1 MDDDYS
7 FNCDWL
13 GYDLFG
19 IGDSIYWKKQE
30 IVPIRLHKRRRIGQ
44 SCRKEIADMT
54 DRDPR
59 PTREEE
65 TREQTAPAIVES
77 EMQPP
82 PPSAKSE
89 KNLGKSMLMK
99 VALASVL
106 VASLVISIAN
116 LMKAN
121 QLRDQTDEYQAEIRD
136 YKEKIARLKYYI
148 NKDVDDEY
156 IIEYAREYLDMYFP
170 DEEIYYNDVN
180 E

>member
-1 MDDDYS
+1 
-7 FNCDWL
+7 
-13 GYDLFG
+13 
-19 IGDSIYWKKQE
+19 
-30 IVPIRLHKRRRIGQ
+30 
-44 SCRKEIADMT
+44 MT

-59 PTREEE
+59 FDSEQKDLQTVEASEPT
-65 TREQTAPAIVES
+65 TPVTS
-77 EMQPP
+77 D
-82 PPSAKSE
+82 SE
-89 KNLGKSMLMK
+89 KSLGRSMLIK

-116 LMKAN
+116 LMVTN
-121 QLRDQTDEYQAEIRD
+121 QLRDQTDEYRAEIDD

-156 IIEYAREYLDMYFP
+156 IIEYAREYLDMYFT

>member
-1 MDDDYS
+1 
-7 FNCDWL
+7 
-13 GYDLFG
+13 
-19 IGDSIYWKKQE
+19 
-30 IVPIRLHKRRRIGQ
+30 
-44 SCRKEIADMT
+44 MT
-54 DRDPR
+54 ERDPNLN
-59 PTREEE
+59 
-65 TREQTAPAIVES
+65 REQTELLPVEEDTQDSVPAS
-77 EMQPP
+77 
-82 PPSAKSE
+82 KSE

-106 VASLVISIAN
+106 LASLVISIAN
-116 LMKAN
+116 LMRTN
-121 QLRDQTDEYQAEIRD
+121 QLREQTDEYQAEIQD

>member
-1 MDDDYS
+1 M
-7 FNCDWL
+7 
-13 GYDLFG
+13 
-19 IGDSIYWKKQE
+19 
-30 IVPIRLHKRRRIGQ
+30 P
-44 SCRKEIADMT
+44 

-59 PTREEE
+59 LDCDRLQS
-65 TREQTAPAIVES
+65 EQTELQPAGNEPLTPES
-77 EMQPP
+77 
-82 PPSAKSE
+82 SAKSE
-89 KNLGKSMLMK
+89 KNLGRSMLMK
-99 VALASVL
+99 IALASVL

-116 LMKAN
+116 LMRTN
-121 QLRDQTDEYQAEIRD
+121 QLRDQTDEYQAEIKD